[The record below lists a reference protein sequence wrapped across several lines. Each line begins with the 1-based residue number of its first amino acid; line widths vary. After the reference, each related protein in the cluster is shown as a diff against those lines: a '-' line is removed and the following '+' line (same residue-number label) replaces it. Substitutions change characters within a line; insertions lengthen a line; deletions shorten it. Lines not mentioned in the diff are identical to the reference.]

1 MFNDDPELA
10 TGNSQLLTRFSLFLR
25 REFIGAIAL
34 KSPGLFKAPD

>member
-25 REFIGAIAL
+25 RKFVGTKE
-34 KSPGLFKAPD
+34 K